1 MAIFRR
7 SLVTRGALL
16 VASGMLAPSFITRT
30 AMALGN
36 PTTSQIG
43 PVVLD
48 ASKKK
53 NILVVLQLSG
63 GNDGLN
69 TLIPF
74 GDPNY
79 ARYRPTLGIPTTDIL
94 KLTDSVGLHPSL
106 AKIKG
111 LYDQGKVAV
120 IQGVGYPN
128 PNRSHFRSMDIWHS
142 ARPETF
148 ERSGWLGRYV
158 SACQC
163 ADDNALPAISV
174 GDQLNTMF
182 WTDTTLVPAVAS
194 IGAFSFLTDTKYKND
209 RTFQL
214 QTLQNIYNQAGNWST
229 HEALIRR
236 GTIQA
241 LAGSDELQKVA
252 SSYQTPVMYPAN
264 NGLASQLK
272 MVAQV
277 IAGNLG
283 TRLFSVSMGG
293 FDTHANQKE
302 GQAKLFGQL
311 GDAVDAF
318 MQDLANMKQQDNV
331 TIMTFSEFG
340 RRVKQNGSAG
350 TDHGTAEPMFI
361 IGNNIHGGLYGTY
374 PSLGDLDNNGDLKFN
389 ADFRSVYAGMLRDV
403 IGADP
408 APILAGEYDPLAVI
422 RA

>member
-1 MAIFRR
+1 
-7 SLVTRGALL
+7 
-16 VASGMLAPSFITRT
+16 
-30 AMALGN
+30 
-36 PTTSQIG
+36 
-43 PVVLD
+43 
-48 ASKKK
+48 
-53 NILVVLQLSG
+53 
-63 GNDGLN
+63 
-69 TLIPF
+69 
-74 GDPNY
+74 
-79 ARYRPTLGIPTTDIL
+79 
-94 KLTDSVGLHPSL
+94 
-106 AKIKG
+106 
-111 LYDQGKVAV
+111 
-120 IQGVGYPN
+120 
-128 PNRSHFRSMDIWHS
+128 
-142 ARPETF
+142 
-148 ERSGWLGRYV
+148 
-158 SACQC
+158 
-163 ADDNALPAISV
+163 
-174 GDQLNTMF
+174 
-182 WTDTTLVPAVAS
+182 
-194 IGAFSFLTDTKYKND
+194 
-209 RTFQL
+209 
-214 QTLQNIYNQAGNWST
+214 
-229 HEALIRR
+229 
-236 GTIQA
+236 
-241 LAGSDELQKVA
+241 
-252 SSYQTPVMYPAN
+252 MYPAN